1 MTKKSEIQLKL
12 EAKIDKLAGECAKE
26 IMERSD
32 KGLPLISL
40 DKLECVKKEI
50 KKMEEDKNGKRHS

>member
-1 MTKKSEIQLKL
+1 MEL